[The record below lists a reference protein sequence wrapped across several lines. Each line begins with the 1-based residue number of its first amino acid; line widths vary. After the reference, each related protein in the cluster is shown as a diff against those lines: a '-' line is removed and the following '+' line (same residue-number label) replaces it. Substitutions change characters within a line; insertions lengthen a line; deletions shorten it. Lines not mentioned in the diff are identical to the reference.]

1 MEIDNL
7 WVFDNETRI
16 ISNLN
21 SFAIPVLKQN
31 FTNMKF
37 QEGITITNLKSR
49 LTGTIFPT
57 IYVHEMS
64 GAEKGQTIDGQT
76 INAVADTYQ
85 VDVIVNTQQSDAKK
99 ILAIVTSVFKRMR
112 FEVISMPEFDSEE
125 KIYRS
130 TARFRRLIAA
140 NDRLL
145 DQ

>member
-7 WVFDNETRI
+7 WVFDNETKI

-37 QEGITITNLKSR
+37 QEGITITNLKIR

-57 IYVHEMS
+57 IYVHEMRCE
-64 GAEKGQTIDGQT
+64 EKGQTIDGQT

-99 ILAIVTSVFKRMR
+99 ILAIVASVFKRMR

-130 TARFRRLIAA
+130 TARFSRLIAA

>member
-7 WVFDNETRI
+7 WVFDNETKI

-31 FTNMKF
+31 FANMKF
-37 QEGITITNLKSR
+37 QQGITITNLKSR
-49 LTGTIFPT
+49 LAGTIFPT

-64 GAEKGQTIDGQT
+64 GTEKGQTIDGQS
-76 INAVADTYQ
+76 INAVTATYQ

-99 ILAIVTSVFKRMR
+99 ILAIIANVFKRMR

>member
-37 QEGITITNLKSR
+37 QKGITITNLKSR
-49 LTGTIFPT
+49 LAGAIFPT

-64 GAEKGQTIDGQT
+64 GTEKGQTIDGQA
-76 INAVADTYQ
+76 INAVTATYQ

-99 ILAIVTSVFKRMR
+99 ILAIVANVFKRMR
-112 FEVISMPEFDSEE
+112 FEVISMPELDSEE

>member
-7 WVFDNETRI
+7 WVFDNETKI

-49 LTGTIFPT
+49 LAGTIFPT
-57 IYVHEMS
+57 IYVHEM
-64 GAEKGQTIDGQT
+64 GGTEKGQTIDGQT
-76 INAVADTYQ
+76 INAVTDTYQ

-99 ILAIVTSVFKRMR
+99 MLAIVASVFKRMR

-130 TARFRRLIAA
+130 TARFSRLIAA

>member
-7 WVFDNETRI
+7 WVFDNETKI

-31 FTNMKF
+31 FANMKF
-37 QEGITITNLKSR
+37 QQGITITNLKSR

-64 GAEKGQTIDGQT
+64 GTEKGQTIDGQT
-76 INAVADTYQ
+76 INAVTATYQ

-99 ILAIVTSVFKRMR
+99 ILAIVANVFKRMR
-112 FEVISMPEFDSEE
+112 FEVISIPEFDSEE

>member
-7 WVFDNETRI
+7 WVFDNETKI

-31 FTNMKF
+31 FENMKF
-37 QEGITITNLKSR
+37 QKGTTITNLKSR

-57 IYVHEMS
+57 IYVHEMR

-76 INAVADTYQ
+76 INAVAATYQ

-99 ILAIVTSVFKRMR
+99 ILAIVASVFKRMR
-112 FEVISMPEFDSEE
+112 FEVILMPEFDSEE

-130 TARFRRLIAA
+130 TARFSRLIAA

>member
-1 MEIDNL
+1 MQIDNL
-7 WVFDNETRI
+7 WVFDNETKI

-57 IYVHEMS
+57 IYVHEMRCT
-64 GAEKGQTIDGQT
+64 EKGQTIDGQT
-76 INAVADTYQ
+76 INSVTATYQ
-85 VDVIVNTQQSDAKK
+85 VDVIVNTQQKDAKK
-99 ILAIVTSVFKRMR
+99 ILAIVASVFKRMR

>member
-16 ISNLN
+16 ISNIN

-49 LTGTIFPT
+49 LAGTIFPT
-57 IYVHEMS
+57 IYVHEM
-64 GAEKGQTIDGQT
+64 GGTEKGQTIDGQT
-76 INAVADTYQ
+76 INAVAATYQ

-99 ILAIVTSVFKRMR
+99 ILAIVASVFKRMR

-125 KIYRS
+125 NIYRS

>member
-64 GAEKGQTIDGQT
+64 GTEKGQTIDGQT

-99 ILAIVTSVFKRMR
+99 ILAIVASVFKRMR

>member
-21 SFAIPVLKQN
+21 SFTIPVLKQN

-37 QEGITITNLKSR
+37 RKGITITNLKSR
-49 LTGTIFPT
+49 LAGTIFPT

-64 GAEKGQTIDGQT
+64 GTEKGQTIDGQE
-76 INAVADTYQ
+76 INAVTATYQ

-99 ILAIVTSVFKRMR
+99 ILAIVANVFKRMR

>member
-21 SFAIPVLKQN
+21 SFTIPVLKQN

-37 QEGITITNLKSR
+37 QKGITITNLKSR
-49 LTGTIFPT
+49 LAGTIFPT

-64 GAEKGQTIDGQT
+64 GTEKGRTIDGQA
-76 INAVADTYQ
+76 INAVTATYQ

-99 ILAIVTSVFKRMR
+99 ILAIVVNVFKRMR

-130 TARFRRLIAA
+130 AARFRRLIAA

>member
-49 LTGTIFPT
+49 LAGTIFPT
-57 IYVHEMS
+57 IYVHEM
-64 GAEKGQTIDGQT
+64 GGTEKGQTIDGQT
-76 INAVADTYQ
+76 INAVTDTYQ

-99 ILAIVTSVFKRMR
+99 ILAIVASVFKRMR
-112 FEVISMPEFDSEE
+112 FEVTSMPEFDSEE

-130 TARFRRLIAA
+130 TARFSRLIAA

>member
-7 WVFDNETRI
+7 WVFDNETKI

-37 QEGITITNLKSR
+37 QKGITITNLKSR
-49 LTGTIFPT
+49 MTGTIFPT

-64 GAEKGQTIDGQT
+64 GTEKGQTIDGQA
-76 INAVADTYQ
+76 INAVTATYQ
-85 VDVIVNTQQSDAKK
+85 VDVIVNTQQSDTKK
-99 ILAIVTSVFKRMR
+99 ILAIVANVFKRMR

>member
-7 WVFDNETRI
+7 WVFDNETKI

-57 IYVHEMS
+57 IYVHEMRCT
-64 GAEKGQTIDGQT
+64 EKGQTIDGQT

-99 ILAIVTSVFKRMR
+99 ILAIVASVFKRMR

-125 KIYRS
+125 NIYRS
-130 TARFRRLIAA
+130 TARFSRLIAA

>member
-64 GAEKGQTIDGQT
+64 GTEKGQTIDGQT
-76 INAVADTYQ
+76 INAVSATYQ

-99 ILAIVTSVFKRMR
+99 ILAIVASVFKRMR

-130 TARFRRLIAA
+130 TARFSRLIAA

>member
-7 WVFDNETRI
+7 WVFDNETKI

-57 IYVHEMS
+57 IYVHEMRCT
-64 GAEKGQTIDGQT
+64 EKGQTIDGHT
-76 INAVADTYQ
+76 INAVEDTYQ

-99 ILAIVTSVFKRMR
+99 ILAIVASVFKRMR

-130 TARFRRLIAA
+130 TARFSRLIAA